1 MRCVMKIYLV
11 RHGET
16 VWNVENRIQGHMD
29 SPVTGQG
36 TRQIAALCRDLTDKS
51 ITLVVASPLGRSVT
65 AAGQIAS
72 WLDSPL
78 HLEPAFV
85 ERHFGDL
92 EGKRI
97 AELTDKERAHA
108 AMVLSGTPG
117 IRPQNGEAPEEATR
131 RVLTALSGLSVF
143 EGNVCVVSHGH
154 VIQSVISTLIDNN
167 PENFDRYA
175 HLNGAYSILACS
187 EKGLAVEKWGM
198 STHLFSR
205 RTPPGFDSL

>member
-1 MRCVMKIYLV
+1 MKIYLV

-16 VWNVENRIQGHMD
+16 VWNVENRIQGHLD

-36 TRQIAALCRDLTDKS
+36 TRQITALCRELTDKS
-51 ITLVVASPLGRSVT
+51 IDLVVASPLGRSVT

-78 HLEPAFV
+78 ELDPAFV

-97 AELTDKERAHA
+97 DELTEKERTHA

-117 IRPQNGEAPEEATR
+117 IRPQNGETPEEATR
-131 RVLTALSGLSVF
+131 RVLTALSDLSVF
-143 EGNVCVVSHGH
+143 KGNVCVVSHGH
-154 VIQSVISTLIDNN
+154 VIQSVINTLIDNN

-175 HLNGAYSILACS
+175 HLNGAYSILACT

>member
-1 MRCVMKIYLV
+1 MKIYLV

-16 VWNVENRIQGHMD
+16 VWNVENRIQGHLD

-36 TRQIAALCRDLTDKS
+36 TRQITALCRDLTDKS
-51 ITLVVASPLGRSVT
+51 IGLVVASPLGRSVT

-78 HLEPAFV
+78 QLDPAFI

-97 AELTDKERAHA
+97 DELTEKERTHA

-117 IRPQNGEAPEEATR
+117 IRPQNGESPEEATR

-154 VIQSVISTLIDNN
+154 VIQSVINTLIDNN

-175 HLNGAYSILACS
+175 HLNGAYSILACT